1 MNFGFSNPIRV
12 NELFRP
18 ILQELSLEENIS
30 FEKLKNKVLQNIN
43 RVNQNEPVDI
53 IGNNLNFQII
63 DKIEESLNLL
73 FMNNLIVKENNLYN
87 LSEKSKLHIQS
98 LDPIKINGFSGN
110 VEFIM
115 DFLP

>member
-18 ILQELSLEENIS
+18 ILQELSKEENIS
-30 FEKLKNKVLQNIN
+30 FEKLKIKVFENIKK
-43 RVNQNEPVDI
+43 VNQNEPLDI
-53 IGNNLNFQII
+53 IGINLNDQIMNN
-63 DKIEESLNLL
+63 IENSLNLL
-73 FMNNLIVKENNLYN
+73 FMNNLIVKENNLYY
-87 LSEKSKLHIQS
+87 LSEKTKLHIQS

>member
-53 IGNNLNFQII
+53 IGNNLNFQIL

-73 FMNNLIVKENNLYN
+73 FMNNLIVKENNLYK
-87 LSEKSKLHIQS
+87 LSEKTKLHIQS

>member
-53 IGNNLNFQII
+53 IGNNLNFQIL

-87 LSEKSKLHIQS
+87 LSEKTKLHIQS
-98 LDPIKINGFSGN
+98 LDPIKINGISGN

>member
-1 MNFGFSNPIRV
+1 LNFGFSNPIRV

-53 IGNNLNFQII
+53 IGNNLNFQIF

-73 FMNNLIVKENNLYN
+73 FMNNLIVKENNLYF
-87 LSEKSKLHIQS
+87 LTEKTKLHIQS

>member
-53 IGNNLNFQII
+53 IGNNLNFQIL

-73 FMNNLIVKENNLYN
+73 FMNNLIVKENNLYY
-87 LSEKSKLHIQS
+87 LSEKTKFHIQS

-110 VEFIM
+110 VEFTM

>member
-1 MNFGFSNPIRV
+1 LNFGFSNPIRV

-30 FEKLKNKVLQNIN
+30 FEKLKNKVLQNIK

-53 IGNNLNFQII
+53 IGNNLNFQIL

-87 LSEKSKLHIQS
+87 LSEKTKLHIQS

>member
-53 IGNNLNFQII
+53 IGNNLNFQIL

-87 LSEKSKLHIQS
+87 LSEKTKLHIQS

-110 VEFIM
+110 VEYIM

>member
-30 FEKLKNKVLQNIN
+30 FKKLKNKVLQNIN

-53 IGNNLNFQII
+53 IGNNLNFQIL

-87 LSEKSKLHIQS
+87 LSEKTKLHIQS

>member
-30 FEKLKNKVLQNIN
+30 FEKLKNRVLQNIN

-53 IGNNLNFQII
+53 IGNNLNFQIL

-73 FMNNLIVKENNLYN
+73 FMNNLIVKENNLYY
-87 LSEKSKLHIQS
+87 LSEKTKLHIQS

>member
-30 FEKLKNKVLQNIN
+30 FEKLKNRVLQNIN

-53 IGNNLNFQII
+53 IGNNLNFQIL

-87 LSEKSKLHIQS
+87 LSEKTKLHIQS

>member
-53 IGNNLNFQII
+53 IGNNLNFQIL

-73 FMNNLIVKENNLYN
+73 FMNNLIAKENNLYY
-87 LSEKSKLHIQS
+87 LSEKTKFHIQS

>member
-1 MNFGFSNPIRV
+1 M
-12 NELFRP
+12 
-18 ILQELSLEENIS
+18 
-30 FEKLKNKVLQNIN
+30 QNIN

-53 IGNNLNFQII
+53 IGNNLNFQIL

-87 LSEKSKLHIQS
+87 LSEKTKLHIQS

>member
-53 IGNNLNFQII
+53 IGNNLNFQIL
-63 DKIEESLNLL
+63 DKIED
-73 FMNNLIVKENNLYN
+73 IH
-87 LSEKSKLHIQS
+87 LS
-98 LDPIKINGFSGN
+98 DPNPC
-110 VEFIM
+110 V
-115 DFLP
+115 

>member
-18 ILQELSLEENIS
+18 ILQELSLAENIS

-53 IGNNLNFQII
+53 IGNNLNFQIL

-87 LSEKSKLHIQS
+87 LSEKTKLHIQS

>member
-1 MNFGFSNPIRV
+1 MNFGFSNPIKV

-53 IGNNLNFQII
+53 IGNNLKFQIL

-73 FMNNLIVKENNLYN
+73 FMNNLIVKENNLYS
-87 LSEKSKLHIQS
+87 LSEKTKLHIQS

>member
-53 IGNNLNFQII
+53 IGNNLNFQIL

-87 LSEKSKLHIQS
+87 LAEKTKLHIQS

>member
-30 FEKLKNKVLQNIN
+30 FEKLKNKVLQNII

-53 IGNNLNFQII
+53 IGNNLNFQIL

-87 LSEKSKLHIQS
+87 LSEKTKLHIQS

>member
-18 ILQELSLEENIS
+18 ILQELSLEKNIS

-53 IGNNLNFQII
+53 IGNNLNFQIL

-87 LSEKSKLHIQS
+87 LSEKTKLHIQS

-110 VEFIM
+110 VEFIV

>member
-18 ILQELSLEENIS
+18 ILQELSIEENIS

-53 IGNNLNFQII
+53 IGNNLKFQIL

-73 FMNNLIVKENNLYN
+73 FMNNLIVKENNLYY
-87 LSEKSKLHIQS
+87 LSEKTKLHIQS

>member
-30 FEKLKNKVLQNIN
+30 FEKLKNRVLQNIN

-53 IGNNLNFQII
+53 IGNNLNFQIL

-73 FMNNLIVKENNLYN
+73 FMNNLIIKENNLYY
-87 LSEKSKLHIQS
+87 LSEKTKLHIQS

>member
-1 MNFGFSNPIRV
+1 LNFGFSNPIRV

-43 RVNQNEPVDI
+43 RVNQNEPVGI
-53 IGNNLNFQII
+53 IGNNLNFQIL

-73 FMNNLIVKENNLYN
+73 FMNNLIVKENNLYY
-87 LSEKSKLHIQS
+87 LSEKTKLHIQS

>member
-30 FEKLKNKVLQNIN
+30 FEKLKNNVLQNIN
-43 RVNQNEPVDI
+43 RINQNEPVDI
-53 IGNNLNFQII
+53 IGNNLNFQIL

-87 LSEKSKLHIQS
+87 LSEKTKLHIQS

-110 VEFIM
+110 VEFIV

>member
-30 FEKLKNKVLQNIN
+30 FEKLKNKVLQNTN

-53 IGNNLNFQII
+53 IGNNLNFQIL

-73 FMNNLIVKENNLYN
+73 FMNNIIVKENNLYY
-87 LSEKSKLHIQS
+87 LY
-98 LDPIKINGFSGN
+98 FSIFSWCLFN
-110 VEFIM
+110 YIFI
-115 DFLP
+115 FN

>member
-18 ILQELSLEENIS
+18 IIQELSLEENIS
-30 FEKLKNKVLQNIN
+30 FEKLKYKVSQNIN

-53 IGNNLNFQII
+53 IGNNLNFQIL

-87 LSEKSKLHIQS
+87 LSEKTKLHIQS

>member
-1 MNFGFSNPIRV
+1 MNFGFSNPIRE

-18 ILQELSLEENIS
+18 ILQDLSLEENIS

-53 IGNNLNFQII
+53 IGNNLNFQIL

-73 FMNNLIVKENNLYN
+73 FMNNLIAKENNLYY
-87 LSEKSKLHIQS
+87 LSEKTKFHIQS

-115 DFLP
+115 DFLQ

>member
-53 IGNNLNFQII
+53 IGNNLNFQIL

-73 FMNNLIVKENNLYN
+73 FMNNLIVKENNFPLFLSNLKKLTRFLILYGEGPTRG
-87 LSEKSKLHIQS
+87 ST
-98 LDPIKINGFSGN
+98 
-110 VEFIM
+110 
-115 DFLP
+115 

>member
-30 FEKLKNKVLQNIN
+30 FEKLKKKVLQNIK

-53 IGNNLNFQII
+53 IGNNLNFQIL

-87 LSEKSKLHIQS
+87 LSEKTKLHIQS

>member
-30 FEKLKNKVLQNIN
+30 FEKLKNKVLQNII
-43 RVNQNEPVDI
+43 RVNQNEPIDI
-53 IGNNLNFQII
+53 IGNNLNFQIL

-87 LSEKSKLHIQS
+87 LSEKTKLHIQS

>member
-53 IGNNLNFQII
+53 IGNNLNFQIL

-87 LSEKSKLHIQS
+87 LSEKTKLRIQS

>member
-53 IGNNLNFQII
+53 IGNNLNFQIL

-87 LSEKSKLHIQS
+87 LSEKTKLHIQS

>member
-53 IGNNLNFQII
+53 IGNNLNFQIL

-73 FMNNLIVKENNLYN
+73 FMNNLIVKENNLYF
-87 LSEKSKLHIQS
+87 LSEKTKLHIQS

>member
-1 MNFGFSNPIRV
+1 LNFGFSNPIRV

-53 IGNNLNFQII
+53 IGNNLNFQIL

-73 FMNNLIVKENNLYN
+73 FMNNLIVKENNLYY
-87 LSEKSKLHIQS
+87 LSEKTKLHIQS

>member
-53 IGNNLNFQII
+53 IGNNLNFQIL

-73 FMNNLIVKENNLYN
+73 FMNNLIVKENNLYS
-87 LSEKSKLHIQS
+87 LSEKTKLHIQS

>member
-18 ILQELSLEENIS
+18 ILQELSIEENIS

-53 IGNNLNFQII
+53 IGNNLNFQIL

>member
-43 RVNQNEPVDI
+43 RVNQNEPVGI
-53 IGNNLNFQII
+53 IGNNLNFQIL
-63 DKIEESLNLL
+63 DQIEESLNLL